1 MCWLWHWRHST
12 SPLIESLLYSDE
24 FSGVSFA
31 DEHFEQPQFGFDV
44 LVFVVLHSQW
54 GAVLLLNVPA
64 GTRRQSL
71 RCCEKK
77 TFVSRFLIMQFQIFD
92 IDKLFFFL
100 PSVLSKKLV
109 LKLFQVLANPLLLLS
124 RLLELLYKFLPV
136 GWGEMFFKCLTL
148 KYTQT
153 SSIYKKN
160 PQKSTT
166 LARFLFFLY
175 YTGHTGGRQLVS
187 KQIKSVL
194 DWLQL
199 LCNTMAKVCKQ
210 PLADKHF
217 AINLNGCALSVMFL
231 CNMGLDLIRCQ
242 MVVSWLYSYI
252 KARLL
257 GNSV

>member
-71 RCCEKK
+71 RRCEKK

-153 SSIYKKN
+153 SSIYKKKPPKIN
-160 PQKSTT
+160 NFGSV
-166 LARFLFFLY
+166 FVFF
-175 YTGHTGGRQLVS
+175 
-187 KQIKSVL
+187 VL
-194 DWLQL
+194 HRSHRWEATCLQT
-199 LCNTMAKVCKQ
+199 N
-210 PLADKHF
+210 
-217 AINLNGCALSVMFL
+217 
-231 CNMGLDLIRCQ
+231 
-242 MVVSWLYSYI
+242 
-252 KARLL
+252 
-257 GNSV
+257 

>member
-1 MCWLWHWRHST
+1 MGSGPPSERSCRNKAAIVTTLREKNLRVEVSHYAVPNIWHWQT
-12 SPLIESLLYSDE
+12 L
-24 FSGVSFA
+24 
-31 DEHFEQPQFGFDV
+31 
-44 LVFVVLHSQW
+44 
-54 GAVLLLNVPA
+54 
-64 GTRRQSL
+64 
-71 RCCEKK
+71 
-77 TFVSRFLIMQFQIFD
+77 
-92 IDKLFFFL
+92 FFL

-194 DWLQL
+194 DWLKL

-252 KARLL
+252 KGKVTGQLCL
-257 GNSV
+257 EEFLNLCSGWISVYVDSDRSAIFAELSGLILSNRPKSVTNWQ

>member
-71 RCCEKK
+71 RRCEKK

-92 IDKLFFFL
+92 IDKLFFSYL
-100 PSVLSKKLV
+100 PFC
-109 LKLFQVLANPLLLLS
+109 LKNWSSNSF
-124 RLLELLYKFLPV
+124 KFLRILFFSSLV
-136 GWGEMFFKCLTL
+136 SWSCSTSSCLWGEEKCFFKCLTL

-175 YTGHTGGRQLVS
+175 CTGHTGGRQLVS

>member
-71 RCCEKK
+71 RRCEKK
-77 TFVSRFLIMQFQIFD
+77 TFVLRFLIMQFQIFD
-92 IDKLFFFL
+92 IDKLFFSYL
-100 PSVLSKKLV
+100 PFC
-109 LKLFQVLANPLLLLS
+109 LKNWSSNSF
-124 RLLELLYKFLPV
+124 KFLRILFFSSLV
-136 GWGEMFFKCLTL
+136 SWSCSTSSCLWGEEKCFFKCLTL

-153 SSIYKKN
+153 SSIYKKT

>member
-24 FSGVSFA
+24 FSWVSFA

-54 GAVLLLNVPA
+54 GAVLLLHVPA
-64 GTRRQSL
+64 GTRRQTL
-71 RCCEKK
+71 RRCEKK
-77 TFVSRFLIMQFQIFD
+77 NLRVEVSYYAVPNIWHWQTL
-92 IDKLFFFL
+92 FFL

-153 SSIYKKN
+153 SSIYKPP

-166 LARFLFFLY
+166 LARFLFFCI
-175 YTGHTGGRQLVS
+175 TQVTQVGGNLSPNKLSLTWTDCNCSATQWRRFVNNR
-187 KQIKSVL
+187 
-194 DWLQL
+194 WLINTL
-199 LCNTMAKVCKQ
+199 L
-210 PLADKHF
+210 L
-217 AINLNGCALSVMFL
+217 IW
-231 CNMGLDLIRCQ
+231 MGVR
-242 MVVSWLYSYI
+242 SW
-252 KARLL
+252 
-257 GNSV
+257 V